1 MVLYGGMKVN
11 TTSTSANEIAEYL
24 IKKDPILG
32 KVVSAVGPLEASHKD
47 NYFLSLIESII
58 SQQLSVK
65 VADVIFAR
73 FENLFPE
80 KNITPEKV
88 LEIDTDVMRQVGMS
102 YGKIKYVKSLAQHVI
117 DSPLLFEKF
126 DSLSEEEIIAELT
139 QVKGIGKWTAEMFLM
154 FTMGKP
160 DIFSYGDLGL
170 KNAIKKLYGIEEL
183 TEEKAKEITDIWK
196 PYRSYGSRYLWRS
209 LDQKLVMEEA

>member
-1 MVLYGGMKVN
+1 MGI
-11 TTSTSANEIAEYL
+11 TTSPEKIAKYL
-24 IKKDPILG
+24 SKNDPVLG
-32 KVVSAVGPLEASHKD
+32 KVIDKVGPLDIRKSTD
-47 NYFLSLIESII
+47 YFISLIESIV

-65 VADVIFAR
+65 VADIIFAR

-80 KNITPEKV
+80 KKITPEKV
-88 LEIDTDVMRQVGMS
+88 LEIDADVMRQVGMS
-102 YGKIKYVKSLAQHVI
+102 YGKITYVKSLAQHVI

-126 DSLSEEEIIAELT
+126 DELSEEEIVTELV

-170 KNAIKKLYGIEEL
+170 KNAIKKLYKLDEL
-183 TEEKAKEITDIWK
+183 SEEKALAIAENWK
-196 PYRSYGSRYLWRS
+196 PYRSYACRYLWRS
-209 LDQKLVMEEA
+209 LDQKLVMEE

>member
-1 MVLYGGMKVN
+1 
-11 TTSTSANEIAEYL
+11 
-24 IKKDPILG
+24 
-32 KVVSAVGPLEASHKD
+32 
-47 NYFLSLIESII
+47 
-58 SQQLSVK
+58 VK

-154 FTMGKP
+154 FNMGKP
-160 DIFSYGDLGL
+160 DIF
-170 KNAIKKLYGIEEL
+170 
-183 TEEKAKEITDIWK
+183 
-196 PYRSYGSRYLWRS
+196 
-209 LDQKLVMEEA
+209 